1 MSTPPPLVDDLAAAG
16 VEVSDLWELVNART
30 ANYPEA
36 VPVLL
41 DWLEHVDE
49 RVAEADRRRLRDGLI
64 RALTVPSAR
73 PQAAPLMIH
82 LFKRADDPTGFGER
96 WVIGNALG
104 VVADDS
110 YVDELAALASDRR
123 YGKGRQM
130 LVLGLARFRDPR
142 IVPLLIDLLDDDDVV
157 GHAAEALGRLKA
169 VEARPAL
176 EPLLADERPVVR
188 REAKKALAKIGHAAQ
203 R

>member
-73 PQAAPLMIH
+73 PQAAPLMID

-188 REAKKALAKIGHAAQ
+188 REAKKALAKIGRAAQ

>member
-64 RALTVPSAR
+64 RAP
-73 PQAAPLMIH
+73 
-82 LFKRADDPTGFGER
+82 
-96 WVIGNALG
+96 
-104 VVADDS
+104 
-110 YVDELAALASDRR
+110 
-123 YGKGRQM
+123 
-130 LVLGLARFRDPR
+130 
-142 IVPLLIDLLDDDDVV
+142 
-157 GHAAEALGRLKA
+157 
-169 VEARPAL
+169 
-176 EPLLADERPVVR
+176 VR
-188 REAKKALAKIGHAAQ
+188 RQLH
-203 R
+203 